1 MSLKGLY
8 SILYLYNLYL
18 QDDKPKPQPAKSAPL
33 RFSSTTTTT
42 TPAPPIKN
50 VVSEDYYYYDD
61 SGSAP
66 GSNNAPLTPTFQH
79 DYHDYEYYDNI
90 DNDEGDFKKRALQFK
105 KFLRGVTSPMG
116 TEGKLKY
123 IYPHSQ
129 LVDYRSEKKKY

>member
-1 MSLKGLY
+1 M
-8 SILYLYNLYL
+8 
-18 QDDKPKPQPAKSAPL
+18 KSAPL

-61 SGSAP
+61 PGSAA

-116 TEGKLKY
+116 TEGNVKNKKNINSWLHLLKN
-123 IYPHSQ
+123 
-129 LVDYRSEKKKY
+129 L

>member
-1 MSLKGLY
+1 MY
-8 SILYLYNLYL
+8 IPNFYL
-18 QDDKPKPQPAKSAPL
+18 QEDKPAKAAPL

-42 TPAPPIKN
+42 TTPTPPVKS

-61 SGSAP
+61 PGSAPGSAP
-66 GSNNAPLTPTFQH
+66 GSNNAPLTPTFQN
-79 DYHDYEYYDNI
+79 DYHDYEYYDI

-123 IYPHSQ
+123 ININVHSG
-129 LVDYRSEKKKY
+129 L